1 MDIDIMWS
9 MFNKYRPMLDEM
21 HTAWLV
27 MPPYNKDVPFV
38 EGAPMVGQTLSC
50 TMGNWNHMQDE
61 PHSYVYQW
69 KRDGSDVAG
78 VEETPNTY
86 LVADADAGHV
96 ITCVVT
102 ATNEYGT
109 TEAPPSNEIEIPA
122 ADGSTRSSR
131 GAEKEEKEEDD
142 DHRSGPPSPRRD
154 NNQPQHHRR
163 T

>member
-1 MDIDIMWS
+1 MDAE
-9 MFNKYRPMLDEM
+9 F
-21 HTAWLV
+21 
-27 MPPYNKDVPFV
+27 
-38 EGAPMVGQTLSC
+38 
-50 TMGNWNHMQDE
+50 
-61 PHSYVYQW
+61 HSYVFQW
-69 KRDGSDVAG
+69 KRDGADVDGGIELNTYVVADSDVG
-78 VEETPNTY
+78 Y
-86 LVADADAGHV
+86 V
-96 ITCVVT
+96 IICVVT